1 MGESIKSR
9 VYRLGLN
16 WFPAIRGTG
25 GRVTYLSSDRRE
37 LHVKV
42 PLNWRTRNYV
52 GSIFGGSM
60 YGAVDPF
67 HMVMFIWALGPE
79 YIVWDKSASIQFK
92 RPGRSTLRA
101 TFKIEDEELESVI
114 AELDEKGKMERVY
127 SVDLVDEQGEVCA
140 VVEKLIYFR
149 KKDRNRKA
157 AAG

>member
-1 MGESIKSR
+1 MGESFNSR

-101 TFKIEDEELESVI
+101 VFKIEDEELESVI